1 MDNNPIVKVCSGCKR
16 NKKLVEN
23 FLKRMTARR
32 DNYRLMTKKSKYAW
46 ELYDRYV
53 ELRAEALDILCHL
66 ENERTER

>member
-1 MDNNPIVKVCSGCKR
+1 MANKPIVKVCPRCKQ

-23 FLKRMTARR
+23 FLKRMTIRR
-32 DNYRLMTKKSKYAW
+32 DSYLLMTKKSEHAW

-53 ELRAEALDILCHL
+53 ELRAMASDILCHW